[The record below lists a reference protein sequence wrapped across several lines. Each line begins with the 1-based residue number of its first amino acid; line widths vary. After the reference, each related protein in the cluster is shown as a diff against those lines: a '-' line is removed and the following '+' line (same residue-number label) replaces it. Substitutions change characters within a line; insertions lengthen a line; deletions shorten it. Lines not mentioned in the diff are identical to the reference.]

1 MIKVGI
7 IGSTGYAGEELVRL
21 LLEHPKI
28 EISFLCSNSHSNE
41 SYSHIYPNYKNII
54 DKKCVSTDEALN
66 EIKNVDVIF
75 TALPSGKAIRFAKE
89 SISCNKKL
97 IDIGSDFRLRN
108 AELYKE
114 WYNLEHNSADLLE
127 KAVYGLP
134 ELNRDKI
141 KEASLIANPGCFPT
155 ASTLALLPLLKN
167 NLIDV
172 SSIIIDAK
180 SGVTG
185 AGRKASVNN
194 LYAEC
199 GDSIKAYG
207 TPHHRHT
214 PEIEQTLSGVAKKN
228 IFLTFTPHLVP
239 MKRGILSV
247 CYSNLKEYTDESLL
261 LNLYK
266 DFYRN
271 EHFVRIIDDLPE
283 TGFVKGSNFCDI
295 SLRVDKRTGKVIV
308 FSAIDNLVKGA
319 AGQAIQ
325 NMNIMFR
332 IDETTA
338 INMAPIF
345 P

>member
-1 MIKVGI
+1 MIKAGI

-21 LLEHPKI
+21 LIGHPKV

-41 SYSHIYPNYKNII
+41 QYSCIYPNYKNII
-54 DKKCVSTDEALN
+54 DKKCISTDEALN
-66 EIKNVDVIF
+66 EIKNVDVVF
-75 TALPSGKAIRFAKE
+75 TALPSGKAINFAKE
-89 SISCNKKL
+89 AIRYNKKL
-97 IDIGSDFRLRN
+97 IDIGSDFRLKN
-108 AELYKE
+108 TELYKE
-114 WYNLEHNSADLLE
+114 WYNLEHTSEDLLK

-134 ELNRDKI
+134 ELNRNKI

-155 ASTLALLPLLKN
+155 ASTLALIPLLKN
-167 NLIDV
+167 NLIDT

-194 LYAEC
+194 LYTEC

-207 TPHHRHT
+207 APHHRHT
-214 PEIEQTLSGVAKKN
+214 PEIEQTLSNIASKN

-247 CYSNLKEYTDESLL
+247 CYANLKEYKDENTI

-266 DFYRN
+266 DFYKN
-271 EHFVRIIDDLPE
+271 EPFVRIIDSLPE

-295 SLRVDKRTGKVIV
+295 TIRVDKRTEKVLV

-325 NMNIMFR
+325 NMNIMFGF
-332 IDETTA
+332 DETTA